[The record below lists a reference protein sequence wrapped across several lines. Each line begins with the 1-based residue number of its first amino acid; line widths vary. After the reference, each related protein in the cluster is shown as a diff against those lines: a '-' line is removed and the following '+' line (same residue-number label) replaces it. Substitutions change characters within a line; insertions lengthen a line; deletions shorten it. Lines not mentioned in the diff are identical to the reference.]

1 MKKPSPLGRV
11 AEHKRGQERYGNI
24 SPKLYRQSEIVLYLF
39 RHGFA
44 VPPSPEGKAFI
55 ERSDFLKRK
64 KKLQESAGALAAVCQ
79 LRSGDT
85 HPFGAVRGFVPLG
98 GGEERVYREM
108 REAIPVLDAAVG
120 KMVRLCGGFSVQCK
134 NPEAQKKLNAFLQ
147 MMPCGRG
154 QMGIE
159 SFLSGYLDSLLTYG
173 RAVGELVV
181 AGGKL
186 RAVCWGDVTAL
197 EVQEGENPLDV
208 VLWGVD
214 EHGMMRPLPYQQLLL
229 FTTWHPEPGHPYGVS
244 MFRGMPF
251 LADILLKIYNTFGS
265 NWERA
270 GNVRYSVICKGAE
283 ELDPGAAQERGR
295 AVASEWARAMED
307 CKNGT
312 VRDFV
317 AVGDVEIKVIGGE
330 APILDSQVPVRQ
342 ILEQLVAKTG
352 LPPFLLGL
360 SWSTTERM
368 SAQQADLLTSE
379 LWALRRAVEPAMRKI
394 CRMYL
399 ALEGLDDRVEILWD
413 DISLQDITQ
422 EAQAD
427 LYRAQ
432 AEKYRAEAGR

>member
-1 MKKPSPLGRV
+1 M
-11 AEHKRGQERYGNI
+11 
-24 SPKLYRQSEIVLYLF
+24 
-39 RHGFA
+39 
-44 VPPSPEGKAFI
+44 
-55 ERSDFLKRK
+55 KRK
-64 KKLQESAGALAAVCQ
+64 KKETGAVAVQCQ
-79 LRSGDT
+79 LRSGQV
-85 HPFGAVRGFVPLG
+85 HPFGALRQFTPLG
-98 GGEERVYREM
+98 GGEEQIYRQI

-120 KMVRLCGGFSVQCK
+120 KMVRLCGGFQAECRDLRTQ
-134 NPEAQKKLNAFLQ
+134 NKLNEFLQ
-147 MMPCGRG
+147 TVPCGRG
-154 QMGIE
+154 QVGMD
-159 SFLSGYLDSLLTYG
+159 SFLAGYLDSLLTYG
-173 RAVGELVV
+173 RAVGEMVV

-186 RAVCWGDVTAL
+186 RGVCWGDVTQL
-197 EVQEGENPLDV
+197 EVQEGDDPLET
-208 VLWGVD
+208 VLWGRD
-214 EHGMMRPLPYQQLLL
+214 DRGLMRPLPYQNLLL
-229 FTTWHPEPGHPYGVS
+229 FTTMHPEPAHPYGVS

-251 LADILLKIYNTFGS
+251 LADVLMKIYSTIGS

-270 GNVRYSVICKGAE
+270 GNVRYSVICKGGE
-283 ELDPGAAQERGR
+283 DMEPAAARERGNQM
-295 AVASEWARAMED
+295 ATEWARAMED
-307 CKNGT
+307 SKNGT

-368 SAQQADLLTSE
+368 STQQADLLTSE
-379 LWALRRAVEPAMRKI
+379 LWALRRMVEPALRKI

-399 ALEGLDDRVEILWD
+399 VLEGLDDRFTLKWD

-432 AEKYRAEAGR
+432 AEKYRGER